1 MDDMTMSDP
10 VADMLTRIR
19 NASKAHRE
27 FVDVPASKLKLA
39 LIRVL
44 KGEGFVEDFKIVEGA
59 PQGFL
64 RVFLKY
70 APDGEKVIRGMR
82 RMSTPGSRKYVGK
95 KRIPRPLGGLGVAI
109 LTTPKGIMTD
119 AQARREGIGGELLC
133 CVW

>member
-1 MDDMTMSDP
+1 MTMTDP

-19 NASKAHRE
+19 NANKAHRE
-27 FVDVPASKLKLA
+27 FVDIPKSALKLA

-44 KGEGFVEDFKIVEGA
+44 KSEGFVEDFKIVDAA

-70 APDGEKVIRGMR
+70 SPGGEAVIRGLR
-82 RMSTPGSRKYVGK
+82 RVSTPGSRKYVGK
-95 KRIPRPLGGLGVAI
+95 KKIPRPLGGLGVAI

-119 AQARREGIGGELLC
+119 TQARRDGLGGEILC
-133 CVW
+133 YAW